1 MGGAEERRG
10 TESKAGRQKVAGV
23 RILHIPT
30 ADEQPMQVYEVGSL
44 NEAAE
49 AVSIPGEGRV
59 SVLADVSA
67 TDGHRLYW
75 NDSTDDSLNARGT
88 DLARAYGV
96 IDARGWVSGDVA
108 VVGPHPD
115 LDVSN
120 DAIREIVTGYEF
132 DIDWNL
138 YGERTPEGHPVDN
151 ARNYLTSIDN
161 EKAGDTL

>member
-1 MGGAEERRG
+1 MQ
-10 TESKAGRQKVAGV
+10 TEGKAGRQSVETRVAGV
-23 RILHIPT
+23 RILHIPA
-30 ADEQPMQVYEVGSL
+30 ADEQPMQVYEVRSL
-44 NEAAE
+44 DEAAE
-49 AVSIPGEGRV
+49 AVSIPGEGKV
-59 SVLADVSA
+59 SVLTDVSA

-75 NDSTDDSLNARGT
+75 NDSADDSRNARGT
-88 DLARAYGV
+88 DIARAHGV
-96 IDARGWVSGDVA
+96 IDTRGQVSGDVA

-151 ARNYLTSIDN
+151 ARNYLNSIDN
-161 EKAGDTL
+161 EKAGGAP